1 MGSSCFRIKKVKKMR
16 RNNSYRKNKK
26 TPIRGCVTV
35 EADECH
41 GDADRMVRKFIKKVK
56 RDGIIDEFRDRTH
69 YKKPSVVKRI
79 KKAARQRLV
88 DKVNRKREELFTA
101 TNKKRSGSKIRRRR

>member
-1 MGSSCFRIKKVKKMR
+1 MR
-16 RNNSYRKNKK
+16 RNKPYKRNRK

-35 EADECH
+35 EAEECH
-41 GDADRMVRKFIKKVK
+41 GDAERMVRKFIKKVK

-88 DKVNRKREELFTA
+88 DKVNNKREELFTA
-101 TNKKRSGSKIRRRR
+101 TNKKRSSSKNRRRR